1 VFSNHYHYKVVRK
14 SATNA
19 STSSSNAQNVP
30 PALPHLRRALV
41 TLTGDLSARDLFVDG
56 LSDEQ
61 VEEAKDLIRRTNP
74 ALVGGALR
82 NAALAQLWRD
92 ADHELWGQKK
102 LEFLSNV
109 DVYVRFCL
117 HDCQI

>member
-1 VFSNHYHYKVVRK
+1 VFSNHYHYNVVQK
-14 SATNA
+14 SAGTA
-19 STSSSNAQNVP
+19 SSSPSNALNVP

-41 TLTGDLSARDLFVDG
+41 TLTGDLSAHDLFVDS

-61 VEEAKDLIRRTNP
+61 VEEAKDSIHGTDP

-82 NAALAQLWRD
+82 NAAITKLWRD
-92 ADHELWGQKK
+92 ADRDLWEQKK

-109 DVYVRFCL
+109 DVYGRF
-117 HDCQI
+117 